1 LGGVKIS
8 VDRSHPAFHEW
19 APRVCR
25 FYLGGVERNNV
36 LFADEERR
44 FAITRRLGDAGEDM
58 YDREGNLLT
67 DEFRGIVRIDCPDW
81 LREEMESGDDKPPH
95 LDLAG

>member
-1 LGGVKIS
+1 MKIS

-44 FAITRRLGDAGEDM
+44 FAITRRLDDSGEEM
-58 YDREGNLLT
+58 RDREGNPLT
-67 DEFRGIVRIDCPDW
+67 DEFRGTVRIDCPDW
-81 LREEMESGDDKPPH
+81 LREEMESGGKPPH

>member
-1 LGGVKIS
+1 LVGVKIS

-44 FAITRRLGDAGEDM
+44 FAITRRLDEAGEEM
-58 YDREGNLLT
+58 RGPLGELLT
-67 DEFRGIVRIDCPDW
+67 DEFRGTVRIDCPDW
-81 LREEMESGDDKPPH
+81 LREEMESGDKPLH

>member
-1 LGGVKIS
+1 LVGVKIS

-44 FAITRRLGDAGEDM
+44 FALTRRLDEAGEEM
-58 YDREGNLLT
+58 RDRAGNLLT
-67 DEFRGIVRIDCPDW
+67 DEFRGTVRIDCPDW
-81 LREEMESGDDKPPH
+81 LREEMESGDKPPH

>member
-8 VDRSHPAFHEW
+8 VDRNHPAFHEW

-44 FAITRRLGDAGEDM
+44 FALTRRLDEAGEEMRDV
-58 YDREGNLLT
+58 EGHLLT
-67 DEFRGIVRIDCPDW
+67 DEFRGTVRIDCPDW
-81 LREEMESGDDKPPH
+81 LREEMESGDTAPH
-95 LDLAG
+95 PDLAG

>member
-1 LGGVKIS
+1 MGGVKIS
-8 VDRSHPAFHEW
+8 VDRTHPAFHEW

-44 FAITRRLGDAGEDM
+44 FALTRRLDEAGEEM
-58 YDREGNLLT
+58 RDREGNPLT
-67 DEFRGIVRIDCPDW
+67 DEFRGTVRIDCPDW
-81 LREEMESGDDKPPH
+81 LREEMESGDKPSHP
-95 LDLAG
+95 DREG

>member
-1 LGGVKIS
+1 LTSVKIS

-44 FAITRRLGDAGEDM
+44 FALTRRLDESGEEI
-58 YDREGNLLT
+58 RGPLGELLT
-67 DEFRGIVRIDCPDW
+67 DEFRGTVRIDCPDW
-81 LREEMESGDDKPPH
+81 LREEMESGDKPPH
-95 LDLAG
+95 LDLTG